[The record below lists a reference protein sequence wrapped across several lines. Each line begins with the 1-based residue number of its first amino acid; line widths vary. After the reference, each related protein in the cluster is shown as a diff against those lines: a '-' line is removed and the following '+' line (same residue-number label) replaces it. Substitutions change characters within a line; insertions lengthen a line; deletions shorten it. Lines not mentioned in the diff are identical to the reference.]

1 MRAWKRSRRPLPRG
15 PRRPGS
21 YPCRRQDGLH
31 QTALSFDPVALATRF
46 VGIGA
51 MRSSSFLSRSLLTQD
66 ALSLQPK
73 IGKGLGA
80 KIIPCRYNGR
90 SMPKKERTNEQ
101 WLAELRPPP
110 RDEAL
115 ADLRVLL
122 VRGLGAALGSRR
134 DVSREAVEDFAQ
146 EALVKVLGNLGS
158 FRGESRFTTWAQ
170 KISVRVA
177 LTELRRL
184 RWRDV
189 SLDEALE
196 RHEQTG
202 SRKDA
207 FADEEPT
214 PEELSARADALALV
228 RKFID
233 QELTDKQR
241 AAMTVVMFEGMPLE
255 EAARRMGT
263 NRGALYKLM
272 HDARKRL
279 KRRMEEEG
287 LSPEELLAAFAE
299 G

>member
-1 MRAWKRSRRPLPRG
+1 
-15 PRRPGS
+15 
-21 YPCRRQDGLH
+21 
-31 QTALSFDPVALATRF
+31 
-46 VGIGA
+46 
-51 MRSSSFLSRSLLTQD
+51 
-66 ALSLQPK
+66 
-73 IGKGLGA
+73 
-80 KIIPCRYNGR
+80 
-90 SMPKKERTNEQ
+90 MPKKERTNEQ

-115 ADLRVLL
+115 VNLRAVL
-122 VRGLGAALGSRR
+122 VRGLRVALGSRR

-146 EALVKVLGNLGS
+146 EALVKVLDNLGS

-170 KISVRVA
+170 KIAVRVA

-189 SLDEALE
+189 SLDEALQ
-196 RHEQTG
+196 RYEQTG
-202 SRKDA
+202 SRRDA
-207 FADEEPT
+207 FADDEPT
-214 PEELSARADALALV
+214 PEELSTHADALASV

-241 AAMTVVMFEGMPLE
+241 MAMTVVMFEGMPLE

-279 KRRMEEEG
+279 KRRMKEEG
-287 LSPEELLAAFAE
+287 LSPEELLKSLAE
-299 G
+299 R

>member
-1 MRAWKRSRRPLPRG
+1 
-15 PRRPGS
+15 
-21 YPCRRQDGLH
+21 
-31 QTALSFDPVALATRF
+31 
-46 VGIGA
+46 
-51 MRSSSFLSRSLLTQD
+51 
-66 ALSLQPK
+66 
-73 IGKGLGA
+73 
-80 KIIPCRYNGR
+80 
-90 SMPKKERTNEQ
+90 MPKNERTNEQ
-101 WLAELRPPP
+101 WVAELRPPP

-115 ADLRVLL
+115 ADLRALL
-122 VRGLGAALGSRR
+122 VRGLGAALRSRR

-146 EALVKVLGNLGS
+146 EALMKVLGNLGS
-158 FRGESRFTTWAQ
+158 FRGESCFATWAQ

-177 LTELRRL
+177 LTELRRQ

-196 RHEQTG
+196 RHERTG

-207 FADEEPT
+207 FADGEPT
-214 PEELSARADALALV
+214 PEEISTRADALTLV

-255 EAARRMGT
+255 EAARRMDT

-287 LSPEELLAAFAE
+287 LSPEELLATLAKR
-299 G
+299 

>member
-1 MRAWKRSRRPLPRG
+1 
-15 PRRPGS
+15 
-21 YPCRRQDGLH
+21 
-31 QTALSFDPVALATRF
+31 
-46 VGIGA
+46 
-51 MRSSSFLSRSLLTQD
+51 
-66 ALSLQPK
+66 
-73 IGKGLGA
+73 
-80 KIIPCRYNGR
+80 
-90 SMPKKERTNEQ
+90 MPKKERTNEQ

-115 ADLRVLL
+115 VNLRAVL
-122 VRGLGAALGSRR
+122 VRGLGTTLGSRR

-146 EALVKVLGNLGS
+146 EALVKILDNLGS

-241 AAMTVVMFEGMPLE
+241 AAITMVMFEGMPLE

-287 LSPEELLAAFAE
+287 LSPEELLAAFAK